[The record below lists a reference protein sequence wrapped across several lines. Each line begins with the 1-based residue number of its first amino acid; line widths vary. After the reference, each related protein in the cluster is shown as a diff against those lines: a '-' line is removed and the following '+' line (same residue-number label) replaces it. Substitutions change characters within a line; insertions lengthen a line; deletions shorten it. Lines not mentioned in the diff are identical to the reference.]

1 MTNVPGLIDEVK
13 SVEPERFKSSQRKI
27 EASRCP
33 PITSAGFRGRA
44 TRYRLAAAIADSHLE
59 AQRFRDLAM
68 MFEKIA
74 DDLRKSAND
83 VFSFLEIEPGYAS
96 TKCRSWWVRDREQW
110 CHR

>member
-33 PITSAGFRGRA
+33 PITSAGFRGQA

-74 DDLRKSAND
+74 DDLREK
-83 VFSFLEIEPGYAS
+83 
-96 TKCRSWWVRDREQW
+96 RE
-110 CHR
+110 